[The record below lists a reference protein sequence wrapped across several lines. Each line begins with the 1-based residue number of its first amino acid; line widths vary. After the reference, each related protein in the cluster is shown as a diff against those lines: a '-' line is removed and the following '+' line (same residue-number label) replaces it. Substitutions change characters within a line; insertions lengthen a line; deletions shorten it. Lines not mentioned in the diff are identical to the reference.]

1 MWVVLCIKWLQ
12 LALSEARTLVLLKVD
27 GAGEMSQEIVE
38 FCYNG
43 DNENRDLEVDILGDL
58 PYYQVGELVTRKGKS
73 WKVTQVLIQQA
84 ISGPQPLPA
93 HIVSLTD
100 KF

>member
-1 MWVVLCIKWLQ
+1 M
-12 LALSEARTLVLLKVD
+12 RTTLVLRVNGVGWD
-27 GAGEMSQEIVE
+27 MSQEIAGPKRVE

-43 DNENRDLEVDILGDL
+43 DNENRDVEVDILGDL
-58 PYYQVGELVTRKGKS
+58 PYYQVGELVTRMGKS

>member
-1 MWVVLCIKWLQ
+1 M
-12 LALSEARTLVLLKVD
+12 RTTLVLRINGVGWD
-27 GAGEMSQEIVE
+27 MSQEIAGPKRVE

-43 DNENRDLEVDILGDL
+43 DNENRDVEVDILGDL